1 MSKTT
6 ETYINPHLLYIFF
19 ALAIIGILVSV
30 YAIIGVQNNS
40 NNINDIEISDDK
52 ITKEEQK
59 WIKAWVA
66 WYLFNNYTKTIIDP
80 IQKDVTELRDDVK
93 LNKGQIVGIKNDIKN
108 KFPQASEV
116 EEEEQTAI
124 SETPFLTLTMEKS
137 EWTLGATIVFTGTA
151 TPHDLVS
158 ITVKLPDR
166 TLLYGQ
172 VVPADIIN
180 GSYRIE
186 IETEFDQPAGFWT
199 VFAKQGKEQ
208 STTLTF
214 KVE

>member
-19 ALAIIGILVSV
+19 ALAVIGILVSV

-40 NNINDIEISDDK
+40 NNIKDIEIPIVEEGFNWRNNTAFWNFINDNYISE
-52 ITKEEQK
+52 IELNTTKDE
-59 WIKAWVA
+59 INAYA
-66 WYLFNNYTKTIIDP
+66 
-80 IQKDVTELRDDVK
+80 K
-93 LNKGQIVGIKNDIKN
+93 LNKDSIVAIKEDIKN
-108 KFPQASEV
+108 KFPQASAV

-137 EWTLGATIVFTGTA
+137 EWTLGATLIFIGTA

-158 ITVKLPDR
+158 LTVKLPDR

-172 VVPADIIN
+172 AVPNEIIN

-186 IETEFDQPAGFWT
+186 IETELDHLPGTWT

-214 KVE
+214 IVT